1 MPASFLGEVFGTM
14 VLILFGNGVVAN
26 VLLTQSK
33 GNGGGWIVI
42 TTGWAFA
49 VMCGVFTAAALGS
62 PGADLNPAVTIA

>member
-33 GNGGGWIVI
+33 GQRW
-42 TTGWAFA
+42 WLDRDYYR
-49 VMCGVFTAAALGS
+49 LGICS
-62 PGADLNPAVTIA
+62 DVWCLYSSSLG